1 MNSYTRRLE
10 KNDPSLTLK
19 LPKKVVQ
26 DLVKRSQ
33 ENGRDV
39 NIEIMLRLVRSLERD
54 LKMANEDHELAVLCE
69 LLQNR

>member
-1 MNSYTRRLE
+1 MDTYNLQL
-10 KNDPSLTLK
+10 KHNDPKITLK
-19 LPKKVVQ
+19 LPKKVVR

-39 NIEIMLRLVRSLERD
+39 NMEIMLRLVRSLERD
-54 LKMANEDHELAVLCE
+54 LKMVSEDRELAILCD